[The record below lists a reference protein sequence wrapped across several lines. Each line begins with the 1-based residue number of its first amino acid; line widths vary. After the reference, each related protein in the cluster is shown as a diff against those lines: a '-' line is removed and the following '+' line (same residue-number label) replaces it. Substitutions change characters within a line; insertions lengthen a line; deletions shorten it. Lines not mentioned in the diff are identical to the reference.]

1 MVSGMQKLAFSNN
14 TSIDHRRL
22 AVEVAEIIIKWELQR
37 IKDEAE
43 EPEVYIHFFIFMK
56 INILFHNS
64 YLQLFIGPF
73 IEPCNKY
80 CN

>member
-43 EPEVYIHFFIFMK
+43 ESEVHTIEINYDYIVNK
-56 INILFHNS
+56 IMILCLMIKFN
-64 YLQLFIGPF
+64 Y
-73 IEPCNKY
+73 
-80 CN
+80 